1 MAAKQVT
8 LDDLI
13 NSLDPEIRALLKEDT
28 RKVLDK
34 RPTIL
39 DISYNSLLVNNKDSV
54 EDFKVFHKTLLQVVQ
69 EKAPRSYSSIEQIPR
84 GYFQGST
91 PYLIYINGGPDRQ
104 FLIGKSV
111 DPIRKFVSDK
121 ISKDP
126 RLVDSIFGLRKEET
140 EVLNRKGIPTGD
152 VTTKFISKADIGHA
166 ATQGELAPV
175 AVSPLA
181 YKLYG
186 LIEYGEMTGSP
197 VTNYATDALNKL
209 YALQS
214 DIQYSFKNNAPEVL
228 ESGGKTLGDLF
239 VVVTLHTSELN
250 QQFSEQEKQIFFDL
264 RRKIALMAN
273 KAIRDKF
280 LLQNIEG
287 SNTVAQDIEQALV
300 SLLKTGKVKLDKHKT
315 NTGKS
320 KKQQINANKGVDT
333 AKKIVS
339 KVAKPGAVTK
349 PPPSANLINLAVLI
363 NSQLQD
369 VISANMGDGNSRNVL
384 NYRTGR
390 FASTVKVEQLSMG
403 REGMI
408 TAYYSYMKNPYAT
421 FSTGGKQAIPASRDP
436 KLLIARSIRE
446 IAEQV
451 VTNRLRAVSL

>member
-13 NSLDPEIRALLKEDT
+13 NSLDPEIKQLLQEDT

-39 DISYNSLLVNNKDSV
+39 DISYNSLLVNNKDNV
-54 EDFKVFHKTLLQVVQ
+54 EDFKIFHATLLKVVA
-69 EKAPRSYSSIEQIPR
+69 EKAPRVYSSIEEIPR

-91 PYLIYINGGPDRQ
+91 PYLIYINGGAERQ

-111 DPIRKFVSDK
+111 DPIRKFISDK

-126 RLVDSIFGLRKEET
+126 RLSDSIFGLRKEET
-140 EVLNRKGIPTGD
+140 EILNRKGIPTGD
-152 VTTKFISKADIGHA
+152 VKTKLISKADIGHTA
-166 ATQGELAPV
+166 MAGELAPV

-181 YKLYG
+181 YKLFG
-186 LIEYGEMTGSP
+186 LIEYGELTGSP
-197 VTNYATDALNKL
+197 VAKYAEDALNKL
-209 YALQS
+209 YALQA
-214 DIQYSFKNNAPEVL
+214 DIQYSFRNNAPQVIKAGE
-228 ESGGKTLGDLF
+228 KTLGDLF
-239 VVVTLHTSELN
+239 VIVTLHTSDLN

-264 RRKIALMAN
+264 RRKIALMAS
-273 KAIRDKF
+273 KALRDKF
-280 LLQNIEG
+280 LMQNIEG
-287 SNTVAQDIEQALV
+287 SNTIAQDIEQGIV
-300 SLLKTGKVKLDKHKT
+300 SILKTGKSALAKHTTHK
-315 NTGKS
+315 GSS
-320 KKQQINANKGVDT
+320 KKQQINLDKKINTSG
-333 AKKIVS
+333 KIVS
-339 KVAKPGAVTK
+339 KTSKPGTNTR
-349 PPPSANLINLAVLI
+349 PPAPPNLIKLTALL

-369 VISANMGDGNSRNVL
+369 VISANMGDGSSKTIL

-390 FASTVKVEQLSMG
+390 FASTVKVEQLTMS

-408 TAYYSYMKNPYAT
+408 TAFYSYMKNPYAT
-421 FSTGGKQAIPASRDP
+421 FSTGGRQSIPKSRDP

-446 IAEQV
+446 IAEQI

>member
-1 MAAKQVT
+1 MASKQVT

-13 NSLDPEIRALLKEDT
+13 NSLDPEIRSLLQEDT

-39 DISYNSLLVNNKDSV
+39 DISYNSLLVNNSDSV
-54 EDFKVFHKTLLQVVQ
+54 ENFKIFHKTLLQVVR
-69 EKAPRSYSSIEQIPR
+69 EKAPRVYKSIEDIPR

-91 PYLIYINGGPDRQ
+91 PYLIYIDGGPDKQ

-140 EVLNRKGIPTGD
+140 EILNRKGIPTGD
-152 VTTKFISKADIGHA
+152 VKTKYISKADIGHA
-166 ATQGELAPV
+166 ATEGELAPV

-186 LIEYGEMTGSP
+186 LIEYGELTGSP
-197 VTNYATDALNKL
+197 VVKYATDALNKL
-209 YALQS
+209 YSLQA

-228 ESGGKTLGDLF
+228 ESGEKSLGDLF

-280 LLQNIEG
+280 LMQNIEG
-287 SNTVAQDIEQALV
+287 SNTITQDIEEALV
-300 SLLKTGKVKLDKHKT
+300 SVLKTGKSKLAKHT
-315 NTGKS
+315 THTGKS
-320 KKQQINANKGVDT
+320 KKQKINVDQSPNT
-333 AKKIVS
+333 TGKIAT
-339 KVAKPGAVTK
+339 KVAKPGATTK
-349 PPPSANLINLAVLI
+349 PPPSANLINLSVLI

-369 VISANMGDGNSRNVL
+369 VISANMGDGNSRTIL

-390 FASTVKVEQLSMG
+390 FASTVKLEQLTMS

-408 TAYYSYMKNPYAT
+408 TAFYSYMKNPYAT
-421 FSTGGKQAIPASRDP
+421 FSVGGRQAIPKSRDP
-436 KLLIARSIRE
+436 KLLISKSIRE

-451 VTNRLRAVSL
+451 VTNRLRAVAL

>member
-1 MAAKQVT
+1 MASRQVT

-13 NSLDPEIRALLKEDT
+13 NSLDPEIKTLLQEDT

-54 EDFKVFHKTLLQVVQ
+54 QDFKIFHKTLLQVVK
-69 EKAPRSYSSIEQIPR
+69 EKAPRSYSSIESIPR

-91 PYLIYINGGPDRQ
+91 PYLIYIDGGPDRQ

-111 DPIRKFVSDK
+111 DPIRKFVTDK

-126 RLVDSIFGLRKEET
+126 RLVDSIFGVRKEET
-140 EVLNRKGIPTGD
+140 EILNRKGIPTGD
-152 VTTKFISKADIGHA
+152 VKTKLISKADIGHA
-166 ATQGELAPV
+166 ATEGELAPV

-186 LIEYGEMTGSP
+186 LIEYGELTGSP
-197 VTNYATDALNKL
+197 VLKYATDALNKL
-209 YALQS
+209 YALQA
-214 DIQYSFKNNAPEVL
+214 DIQYSFKNNAPEVIQ
-228 ESGGKTLGDLF
+228 SGEKTLGDLF
-239 VVVTLHTSELN
+239 VVVTLHTSDLN

-280 LLQNIEG
+280 LMQNIEG
-287 SNTVAQDIEQALV
+287 SNTIAQDIEQGLV
-300 SLLKTGKVKLDKHKT
+300 NILKTGKVNLAKHTPNK
-315 NTGKS
+315 GKS
-320 KKQQINANKGVDT
+320 KKEQINVDKT
-333 AKKIVS
+333 PNTTKKLVS
-339 KVAKPGAVTK
+339 KVSKQGSVTK
-349 PPPSANLINLAVLI
+349 PPPNANLINLAVLI

-369 VISANMGDGNSRNVL
+369 VISANMGDGSSRSVL

-390 FASTVKVEQLSMG
+390 FASTVKVEQLSIS
-403 REGMI
+403 RQGMI
-408 TAYYSYMKNPYAT
+408 TAFYSYMKNPYAT
-421 FSTGGKQAIPASRDP
+421 FSTGGRQSIPKSRDP
-436 KLLIARSIRE
+436 KLLISKSIRE
-446 IAEQV
+446 IAQQV
-451 VTNRLRAVSL
+451 VSNSLRTIAL

>member
-1 MAAKQVT
+1 MASKQVT

-13 NSLDPEIRALLKEDT
+13 NSLDPQIKSLLQEDT

-39 DISYNSLLVNNKDSV
+39 DISYNSLLVNNSDSV
-54 EDFKVFHKTLLQVVQ
+54 ENFKIFHKTLLQVVK
-69 EKAPRSYSSIEQIPR
+69 EKAPRSYKSIEGIPR

-91 PYLIYINGGPDRQ
+91 PYLIYIDGGPERQ

-140 EVLNRKGIPTGD
+140 EILNRKGIPTGD
-152 VTTKFISKADIGHA
+152 VKTKYISKADIGHT
-166 ATQGELAPV
+166 ATEGELAPI

-197 VTNYATDALNKL
+197 VLKYATDALNKL
-209 YALQS
+209 YSLQA
-214 DIQYSFKNNAPEVL
+214 DIEYSFKNNAPEVIQ
-228 ESGGKTLGDLF
+228 SGEKTLGDLF

-273 KAIRDKF
+273 KAIRDKY

-287 SNTVAQDIEQALV
+287 SNTIAQDIEQAMV
-300 SLLKTGKVKLDKHKT
+300 SLLKTGKVKLDKHTTHKS
-315 NTGKS
+315 KS
-320 KKQQINANKGVDT
+320 KKEQININKAPTT
-333 AKKIVS
+333 AGKIPT

-369 VISANMGDGNSRNVL
+369 VISANMGDGKSRNVL

-390 FASTVKVEQLSMG
+390 FASTVKVEQLSMS

-408 TAYYSYMKNPYAT
+408 TAFYSYMKNPYAT
-421 FSTGGKQAIPASRDP
+421 FSAGGRQAIPKSRDP
-436 KLLIARSIRE
+436 KLLISKSIRE
-446 IAEQV
+446 IAEQI
-451 VTNRLRAVSL
+451 VTNRLRAVAL